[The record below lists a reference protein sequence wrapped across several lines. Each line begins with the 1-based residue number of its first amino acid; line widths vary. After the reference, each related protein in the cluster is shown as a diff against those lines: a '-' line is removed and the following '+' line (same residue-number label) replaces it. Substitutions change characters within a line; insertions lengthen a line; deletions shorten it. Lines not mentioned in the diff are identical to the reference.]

1 MSEDTEIMPIED
13 YLAKGGVLTSP
24 ANVPA
29 RYRGELLRLMAIF
42 VDSGA
47 PAPPASPIRSIRR
60 RYYRPN
66 CRLPHHIGE
75 ADHAERVLGLMG
87 DFGADQGATP
97 PTTLGGSLATRR
109 RSRSRP

>member
-42 VDSGA
+42 VDSELAGSAGVRARALLSGA
-47 PAPPASPIRSIRR
+47 RAVARR
-60 RYYRPN
+60 
-66 CRLPHHIGE
+66 G
-75 ADHAERVLGLMG
+75 
-87 DFGADQGATP
+87 
-97 PTTLGGSLATRR
+97 
-109 RSRSRP
+109 